1 MFGGNQ
7 NNSSGFSLGGTN
19 NTQKPGVN
27 KPVSGFN
34 FGAAGTTQAPSFS
47 FGNAPTAGA
56 TQQAQASSS
65 STGFSFGAST
75 AAPSTQTGNAT
86 QGPSSTGLSFG
97 SAAKP
102 AQPSG
107 ANSFSFG
114 GTTATPSFGGVPAA
128 KDATAKSTEGFSIGG
143 APAAGAATSSAP
155 SFSFGAATAAATP
168 AKPTDTKPS
177 TGGFSFGASGATTV
191 VPSTPAPSTGF
202 SFQTPAQSSNVVSQS
217 PLTLSALK
225 TPATTGTTGLGLAK
239 TEKPPETPSFKIPTV
254 PPSKD
259 TTAATTTVA
268 DTTKTAAPTSSFSF
282 GAKPGD
288 SSKDSTAKPNE
299 KHAVPSTEILSNLK
313 GKTLG
318 DILNDW
324 QTELHDS
331 VALFHRKAAEVAEA
345 DMKVLE
351 NADKI
356 YKLATEAKKMSSVQ
370 ENMSSTLDYIESQ
383 QAHLDKELDVFEDK
397 LRAAL
402 SQNDSRIKLAI
413 PGGVSAQEEREKT
426 YQLAESLVREVET
439 LQQDVDDLVKQANSI
454 WNPSKD
460 GKESSI
466 ELINKVLNEQFNSLR
481 WVDQTLD
488 QLKQRYNEVKEF
500 DKVMESDM
508 QNASNRLRKL

>member
-1 MFGGNQ
+1 
-7 NNSSGFSLGGTN
+7 
-19 NTQKPGVN
+19 
-27 KPVSGFN
+27 
-34 FGAAGTTQAPSFS
+34 
-47 FGNAPTAGA
+47 
-56 TQQAQASSS
+56 
-65 STGFSFGAST
+65 
-75 AAPSTQTGNAT
+75 
-86 QGPSSTGLSFG
+86 
-97 SAAKP
+97 
-102 AQPSG
+102 
-107 ANSFSFG
+107 
-114 GTTATPSFGGVPAA
+114 
-128 KDATAKSTEGFSIGG
+128 
-143 APAAGAATSSAP
+143 
-155 SFSFGAATAAATP
+155 
-168 AKPTDTKPS
+168 
-177 TGGFSFGASGATTV
+177 
-191 VPSTPAPSTGF
+191 
-202 SFQTPAQSSNVVSQS
+202 VSQS

-239 TEKPPETPSFKIPTV
+239 TEKPAETPSFKIPTV

-259 TTAATTTVA
+259 TKAATTTAA

-299 KHAVPSTEILSNLK
+299 KQAVPSTEILSNLK

-439 LQQDVDDLVKQANSI
+439 LQQDVDDLVKQANNI

-460 GKESSI
+460 GKESS
-466 ELINKVLNEQFNSLR
+466 VSLYML
-481 WVDQTLD
+481 VS
-488 QLKQRYNEVKEF
+488 YF
-500 DKVMESDM
+500 
-508 QNASNRLRKL
+508 RLSWLTKC